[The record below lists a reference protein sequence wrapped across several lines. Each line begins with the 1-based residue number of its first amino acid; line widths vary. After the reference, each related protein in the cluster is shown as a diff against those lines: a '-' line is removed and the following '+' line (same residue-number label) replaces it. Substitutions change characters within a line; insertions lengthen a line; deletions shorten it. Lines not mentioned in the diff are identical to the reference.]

1 MKSIVALSLSLLIG
15 LGSISAGQSDQALQT
30 ELVRLHTEWF
40 AAFDR
45 GDGAAMDRLEVPNFQ
60 AVFPDGRVFRKAKPR
75 AGNQRP
81 TDFTS
86 RTLSDVDVRRFGD
99 TAILTGTV
107 SAEPSMFSSPD
118 RSGTTVVFV
127 RESGSWRIAS
137 AQWAAPAD
145 PEAATNFAGYQLLE
159 AGKVQEAIEILTI
172 NVKLFPQSWNAYDS
186 LGEAYAKAGNTELA
200 LQNYTRSVELNPKN
214 ETGLAALK
222 KLKNR

>member
-1 MKSIVALSLSLLIG
+1 VKTLVALSLSLVVG
-15 LGSISAGQSDQALQT
+15 TGTTFGQSPDQTLQS

-40 AAFDR
+40 AAFDN
-45 GDGAAMDRLEVPNFQ
+45 GDGATMDRLEAANFQ
-60 AVFPDGRVFRKAKPR
+60 AVFVDGRVFKKAKPR

-159 AGKVQEAIEILTI
+159 AGKVQEAIDVLKV
-172 NVKLFPQSWNAYDS
+172 NAKLFPQSWNAYDS

-222 KLKNR
+222 KLKGK